1 VIKSGSVARNNRM
14 TNKQIFLN
22 VLKYFFSWRILLFV
36 VAFLSISLFPEFG
49 ARFPYTER
57 VLEITHLPYWIWGFG
72 NFDGVHYLRIAQ
84 NGYDALYTPAF
95 FPVFPMLIKL
105 ASSVIPKNPL
115 VDTAIYVDPAFFY
128 SGLVLANVFFLLS
141 LYFLYKLFRLDFSSK
156 VSWAS
161 ILLLLLLPTS
171 FYFGSIYTES
181 LFLLLSVL
189 VFYES
194 RKRNF
199 LLAGLFC
206 AIASATRIVGILL
219 APVILIELYLAVKN
233 KEIEIRSRK
242 FTLSIIG
249 LAVSVAG
256 LAAYMYYLWKT
267 FGDPIYFISAQPF
280 FGAQRSSTPILLPQV
295 IYRYFKIFMSI
306 PPFSLQFYN
315 SMLEFVM
322 TLAPVT
328 LLIMYFKKIRFS
340 YWLFAATVIIIPTLS
355 GSLSSMPRYILAAFP
370 LLPLV
375 TVKMGKYGKL
385 AMALSAILA
394 VVLASIFIRGYWVA

>member
-1 VIKSGSVARNNRM
+1 M

-115 VDTAIYVDPAFFY
+115 VDTALYVDPAFFY

-194 RKRNF
+194 
-199 LLAGLFC
+199 
-206 AIASATRIVGILL
+206 I
-219 APVILIELYLAVKN
+219 
-233 KEIEIRSRK
+233 
-242 FTLSIIG
+242 
-249 LAVSVAG
+249 SVAG

-306 PPFSLQFYN
+306 PPFSLQFFN

-322 TLAPVT
+322 TLVPLT
-328 LLIMYFKKIRFS
+328 LLVIYLKKIRFS
-340 YWLFAATVIIIPTLS
+340 YWLFAAMVIVIPTLS
-355 GSLSSMPRYILAAFP
+355 GSFSSMPRYILAAFSF
-370 LLPLV
+370 LPIV
-375 TVKMGKYGKL
+375 IVKMGKYGKL
-385 AMALSAILA
+385 AMTLSAILA
-394 VVLASIFIRGYWVA
+394 IILASLFIRGYWVA